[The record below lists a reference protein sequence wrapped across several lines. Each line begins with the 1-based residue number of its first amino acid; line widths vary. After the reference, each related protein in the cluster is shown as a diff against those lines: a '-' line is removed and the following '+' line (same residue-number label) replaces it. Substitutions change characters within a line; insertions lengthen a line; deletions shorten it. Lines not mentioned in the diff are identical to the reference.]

1 MVWGSPSIVQDV
13 QGLFLSYLESKV
25 QSTPFSLEPLSSET
39 TTILPYL
46 VRLTESSCWTIA
58 SQPAVDAVPSD
69 DPVFGWGPKGGY
81 VFQKAFVE
89 YFCPFDSLKRL
100 MDRAKQCGYGSVS
113 YYAANAKGVFFS
125 NVGIE
130 ARHPVTWGVFPGQEI
145 AQPTV
150 IEQDSFLA
158 WKEEA
163 FSVWSQWAEFY
174 PPNSPSRNILNTLQE
189 DLWLVSV
196 LHHNFKRPDA
206 LWTFLL
212 DG

>member
-1 MVWGSPSIVQDV
+1 MH
-13 QGLFLSYLESKV
+13 FLLK
-25 QSTPFSLEPLSSET
+25 T
-39 TTILPYL
+39 
-46 VRLTESSCWTIA
+46 
-58 SQPAVDAVPSD
+58 SQ
-69 DPVFGWGPKGGY
+69 
-81 VFQKAFVE
+81 
-89 YFCPFDSLKRL
+89 
-100 MDRAKQCGYGSVS
+100 
-113 YYAANAKGVFFS
+113 GVFFS

-158 WKEEA
+158 WKVGLLLNENCLWLNRGHILPQEEA

-174 PPNSPSRNILNTLQE
+174 PPNSPSRDILNTLQE

-196 LHHNFKRPDA
+196 LHHDFKRPDA